1 MIIFSR
7 NATGNSTGLLRV
19 TANTSAIVLP
29 YSSSNGS
36 PVLLGDDDDEM
47 GYPPALYPNI
57 TYNSTSMPDP
67 LDPSVSFTRA
77 TAFSD
82 FPMNQSSV
90 LLLGPTQVNAS
101 FALISVTLPLVDNSN
116 PDVVLGFMTV
126 VAAASSLIDATTSRE
141 GLANSGVVL
150 VVGPSRRENQFMYSQ
165 RPADGAYVPAPGVL
179 DAAKVKFL
187 FPPDNSQSRH
197 NVYTSNLTQYGTSNF
212 SMGSYPAVVAGF
224 GRRNSQ
230 VNHAGSLLTTKNE
243 NNVSVSVGFA
253 RPNTSLADWLLII
266 EQSHAE
272 AWAPV
277 TTLRRILYACVF
289 GTMGFVI
296 LVVLP
301 MAHFSV
307 RPIRRLRDATEKSIT
322 PVGYTPS
329 GGSLRSEALYDDVSD
344 GEADLENLPGS
355 NWSKRGV
362 FVRLRHLTTVGRR
375 KSKVERS
382 EDERRRGFKIP
393 SKVPD
398 RKHWI
403 TDELTELTSEYLP
416 IRSMMENNLS
426 NLATFNS
433 MSDELILQYQGLEEK
448 VAERTHELE
457 ISKKAAEAANES
469 KTLFIANISH
479 ELKTPLNGILGMC
492 AVCMGEDDLPRI
504 KRSLQVVYKSGDLL
518 LHLLNDLLTF
528 SKNQIGQ
535 QLSLEEKEFRLAD
548 IKTQILTIFMKQVQE
563 KNINF
568 GVRFI
573 STDVEGDAS
582 LPPDRVLPAL
592 GPQGMGRLKDMW

>member
-1 MIIFSR
+1 MSLCDSSGLVSLRCVSFLCSNLTLTEGFSDARTDVSSALASGGLSSLQQVIIFSR

-19 TANTSAIVLP
+19 TGKTSAIVLP

-36 PVLLGDDDDEM
+36 PVILGDDDEEM

-57 TYNSTSMPDP
+57 TYNSTSTPDP
-67 LDPSVSFTRA
+67 LDPSVNFMRA

-82 FPMNQSSV
+82 FPLNQSSV

-101 FALISVTLPLVDNSN
+101 FALISVTLPLIDNSN

-126 VAAASSLIDATTSRE
+126 VAAASSLIDVTTSRE

-150 VVGPSRRENQFMYSQ
+150 IVGSSRRDNHFTYSD

-179 DAAKVKFL
+179 KSTKVKFI

-197 NVYTSNLTQYGTSNF
+197 NVYTSNLTKYGASNF
-212 SMGSYPAVVAGF
+212 SMGSYPAALTGF
-224 GRRNSQ
+224 GKRNSQ
-230 VNHAGSLLTTKNE
+230 VNLAGSLLTTKNE

-253 RPNTSLADWLLII
+253 RPNTSLADWLLIV

-301 MAHFSV
+301 IAHFSV

-322 PVGYTPS
+322 PMGYTPS
-329 GGSLRSEALYDDVSD
+329 GGSLRSEGLYDDASD
-344 GEADLENLPGS
+344 GEADLENRPGS

-362 FVRLRHLTTVGRR
+362 FVRLRYLTTVGRR
-375 KSKVERS
+375 KTKLEHS
-382 EDERRRGFKIP
+382 EEERRRGFKIP
-393 SKVPD
+393 AKVPD

-403 TDELTELTSEYLP
+403 TDELTELTSE
-416 IRSMMENNLS
+416 
-426 NLATFNS
+426 
-433 MSDELILQYQGLEEK
+433 
-448 VAERTHELE
+448 
-457 ISKKAAEAANES
+457 
-469 KTLFIANISH
+469 
-479 ELKTPLNGILGMC
+479 
-492 AVCMGEDDLPRI
+492 
-504 KRSLQVVYKSGDLL
+504 
-518 LHLLNDLLTF
+518 
-528 SKNQIGQ
+528 
-535 QLSLEEKEFRLAD
+535 
-548 IKTQILTIFMKQVQE
+548 
-563 KNINF
+563 
-568 GVRFI
+568 
-573 STDVEGDAS
+573 
-582 LPPDRVLPAL
+582 
-592 GPQGMGRLKDMW
+592 